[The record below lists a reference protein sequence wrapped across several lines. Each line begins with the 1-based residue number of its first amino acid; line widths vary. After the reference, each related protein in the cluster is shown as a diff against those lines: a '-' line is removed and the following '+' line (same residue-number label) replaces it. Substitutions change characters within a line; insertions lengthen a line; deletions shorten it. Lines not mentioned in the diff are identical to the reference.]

1 MNDVASSGAA
11 SQLSLLEAVSDAL
24 GMAIFVCDRNDE
36 LIFASKPIQQFYP
49 VQDRFLARGTRLRDF
64 LGAVFDLGVRSGTA
78 TERSRRRVNRD
89 EWISERVSLHWRER
103 YDVVERIARQRWI
116 NVRKRR
122 LASGLCVVSIAE
134 VSEQKKK
141 EERIQLDLERMEM
154 TEGILDSLP
163 NPICVKDRSLS
174 YIGVNKAFCELH
186 GMTPDQILGR
196 SVWDLIEPDLAEKFE
211 KSDRMVLETGREY
224 SLPEQ
229 IVRANGEDCWVVTH
243 KFRVGDVQRG
253 LLVTCMND
261 VTDVVV
267 GFEEGSVSP
276 EMTKS
281 LTVRNYDAFE
291 PAQNCHDPY
300 QAMDLHVLAQTAQAT
315 PPQSISVPG
324 PAIKSPASPA
334 AGRILVMTPDAHA
347 PDVGGEPQPVAAL
360 SARGHEVC
368 ALRSALELTA
378 FLDGIREAKLGLDLV
393 LLHPS
398 LGDLKAVLDQAG
410 GLPSLA
416 LDPTWSDDALDAA
429 VRQALSARSATVVE
443 QVAVSQTSG
452 LLQPPADWDIVLPV
466 TQRPTSDIDVL
477 VAEDNEINQ
486 FVFSQILEGLGLSYR
501 IAANG
506 EEAVRYW
513 QLFHPQLV
521 FMDVSMPVMNG
532 FDATRAIR
540 AAETRLATR
549 TPIVAVTTQAL
560 DIDLEHARAAG
571 MDDHIVKPISP
582 DMIERVRNHYL
593 KHGSDQRQHR

>member
-11 SQLSLLEAVSDAL
+11 VQLTLLEAVSDAL
-24 GMAIFVCDRNDE
+24 GLAIFVCDRNDE

-49 VQDRFLARGTRLRDF
+49 VEDRFLARGARLRDF
-64 LGAVFDLGVRSGTA
+64 LGAVFDLGVRLGTA

-116 NVRKRR
+116 SVRKRR
-122 LASGLCVVSIAE
+122 LANGLCVVSLTE

-141 EERIQLDLERMEM
+141 EEQIQLDLERMEM
-154 TEGILDSLP
+154 TEGILDGLP
-163 NPICVKDRSLS
+163 NPICVKDRSLH
-174 YIGVNKAFCELH
+174 YIGVNKAFCDLH
-186 GMTPDQILGR
+186 GMTADQILGR
-196 SVWDLIEPDLAEKFE
+196 SVWDLIEPGLAEKFE

-229 IVRANGEDCWVVTH
+229 VVRANGDDCWLVTH
-243 KFRVGDVQRG
+243 KFRVGDAQRG

-267 GFEEGSVSP
+267 GYDEGAISA
-276 EMTKS
+276 EMAQS
-281 LTVRNYDAFE
+281 LAVKNFGAFE

-300 QAMDLHVLAQTAQAT
+300 RALDLHVLAQTAQEPAT
-315 PPQSISVPG
+315 E
-324 PAIKSPASPA
+324 A
-334 AGRILVMTPDAHA
+334 AETALTGRILVMTPDARVEAHL
-347 PDVGGEPQPVAAL
+347 L
-360 SARGHEVC
+360 SVLSGLGHDVC
-368 ALRSALELTA
+368 ALRSALEMTA
-378 FLDGIREAKLGLDLV
+378 FLDAIREANLSLDLV
-393 LLHPS
+393 LLHPT
-398 LGDLKAVLDQAG
+398 LRDLKGILEKAAGPPAFTFDPSWAEETLAAQVQAW
-410 GLPSLA
+410 LLSLV
-416 LDPTWSDDALDAA
+416 TAA
-429 VRQALSARSATVVE
+429 GPHMPDE
-443 QVAVSQTSG
+443 TSG
-452 LLQPPADWDIVLPV
+452 ILQSPADWDIVLPE
-466 TQRPTSDIDVL
+466 TARPTSDIDVL

-506 EEAVRYW
+506 EEAVRFW
-513 QLFHPQLV
+513 QQFHPQLV

-540 AAETRLATR
+540 AAEVDMPFR

-560 DIDLEHARAAG
+560 DIDLEHAKAAG

-582 DMIERVRNHYL
+582 DMIERVRNRYFSEGADH
-593 KHGSDQRQHR
+593 RQHR

>member
-11 SQLSLLEAVSDAL
+11 VQLTLLEAVSDAL
-24 GMAIFVCDRNDE
+24 GLAIFVCDRNDE

-49 VQDRFLARGTRLRDF
+49 VEDRLLARGTRLRDF
-64 LGAVFDLGVRSGTA
+64 LGAVFDLGVRSGTV
-78 TERSRRRVNRD
+78 TEHSRRRVNRD

-103 YDVVERIARQRWI
+103 YEVVERIARQRWI

-122 LASGLCVVSIAE
+122 LANGLCVVSLTD

-154 TEGILDSLP
+154 TEGILDGLP
-163 NPICVKDRSLS
+163 NPVCVKDRSLH
-174 YIGVNKAFCELH
+174 YIGVNKAFCDLH
-186 GMTPDQILGR
+186 GMTADQILGR

-229 IVRANGEDCWVVTH
+229 VVRANGDDCWLVTH
-243 KFRVGDVQRG
+243 KFRVGDAQRG

-267 GFEEGSVSP
+267 GYDEGAIP
-276 EMTKS
+276 AEMAQG
-281 LTVRNYDAFE
+281 LAVRNFAAFE

-300 QAMDLHVLAQTAQAT
+300 RALDLHFLAQTAQEPVTEAAAT
-315 PPQSISVPG
+315 
-324 PAIKSPASPA
+324 AL
-334 AGRILVMTPDAHA
+334 AGRILVMTPDALVEVHL
-347 PDVGGEPQPVAAL
+347 L
-360 SARGHEVC
+360 SVLSRLGHDAC
-368 ALRSALELTA
+368 ALRSGLEMTA
-378 FLDGIREAKLGLDLV
+378 FLDAIREANLSLDLV
-393 LLHPS
+393 LLHPA
-398 LGDLKAVLDQAG
+398 LGDLKATLEKADGPPALTVDPSWAEETLATKVQA
-410 GLPSLA
+410 L
-416 LDPTWSDDALDAA
+416 
-429 VRQALSARSATVVE
+429 LSAREAAAGPHMAGE
-443 QVAVSQTSG
+443 PAG
-452 LLQPPADWDIVLPV
+452 ILQSPADWDIVLPE
-466 TQRPTSDIDVL
+466 TERPTSDIDVL

-506 EEAVRYW
+506 EEAVRLW
-513 QLFHPQLV
+513 QQLHPQLV

-540 AAETRLATR
+540 AAESGMPFR

-560 DIDLEHARAAG
+560 DIDLEHAKAAG

-582 DMIERVRNHYL
+582 DMIERVRNRYL
-593 KHGSDQRQHR
+593 PESADHCQHR